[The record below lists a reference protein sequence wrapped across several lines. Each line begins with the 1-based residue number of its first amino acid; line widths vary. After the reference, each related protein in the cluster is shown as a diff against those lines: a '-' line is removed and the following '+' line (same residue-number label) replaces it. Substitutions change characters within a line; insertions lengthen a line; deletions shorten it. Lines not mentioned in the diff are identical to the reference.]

1 MDEWVPPDLDDFGE
15 LDDLGDFDDLDDFE
29 EASDFGEFKA
39 VIDVGDE

>member
-1 MDEWVPPDLDDFGE
+1 MDEWVPPDLGDFDDLDDFG
-15 LDDLGDFDDLDDFE
+15 DLDDFE